1 MLPDDAWQKILDFEG
16 RWSNDQNDPGGATFL
31 GIARNRNPQWVG
43 WPLVDHCMSDG
54 LFVPSAD
61 NMSALTRMAR
71 EFYAEKWDL
80 MQGPK
85 FLNQQLAV
93 YVFDSAVNVGARRA
107 QQWLQV
113 ALNALNNG
121 ARLWKDLTVD
131 GFIGPETLTA
141 EAIAST
147 TDRRGTVLFAV
158 RCLRAGFYLNLCDAS
173 PTRWERYANGWLRRA
188 AA

>member
-1 MLPDDAWQKILDFEG
+1 LPDDAWQKILDFEG
-16 RWSNDQNDPGGATFL
+16 RFSNDQNDPGGATFL
-31 GIARNRNPQWVG
+31 GIARNRNPQWPG
-43 WPLVDHCMSDG
+43 WHFVDLAMRDG
-54 LFVPSAD
+54 LFLPNAD

-71 EFYAEKWDL
+71 EFYAEKWEL

-121 ARLWKDLTVD
+121 ARLWKDVTVD
-131 GFIGPETLTA
+131 GHIGPATLAA
-141 EAIAST
+141 EEAAARS
-147 TDRRGTVLFAV
+147 DRRGTVLFAV
-158 RCLRAGFYLNLCDAS
+158 RVLRAGFYLNLVDAS
-173 PTRWERYANGWLRRA
+173 PTRWERYCAGWPRRA
-188 AA
+188 AV